1 MALQI
6 YADQMK
12 SIDPSVKV
20 TDELVRFKY
29 NNHAV
34 TVSKPSVD
42 TLSVTLK
49 APSHMKYR
57 LNGDVAKGGT
67 FSSTD
72 LKKALTSGKHPT
84 YLKTM
89 TINLNDQE
97 DSVQLNHLLEKWLN
111 QAKLVRQVT
120 FHGIQGVAGVDDQY
134 QVYFD
139 GGFATRGRSLPKKVY
154 IDDQAARVSYNHRVP
169 DDLVTPLS
177 VGRTIYPITKHA
189 LGDITY
195 QEGQIH
201 LTVDLTKLT
210 KSQKQTLFDQLRSV
224 VEENDN
230 YLANTL
236 YQAVGVSLPEVARIQ
251 HHDEGMTYH
260 GQLDESIDFQ
270 IHVGRKV
277 QPLENDHR

>member
-84 YLKTM
+84 YLNM
-89 TINLNDQE
+89 
-97 DSVQLNHLLEKWLN
+97 
-111 QAKLVRQVT
+111 
-120 FHGIQGVAGVDDQY
+120 
-134 QVYFD
+134 
-139 GGFATRGRSLPKKVY
+139 
-154 IDDQAARVSYNHRVP
+154 
-169 DDLVTPLS
+169 DDLV
-177 VGRTIYPITKHA
+177 I
-189 LGDITY
+189 
-195 QEGQIH
+195 
-201 LTVDLTKLT
+201 LT
-210 KSQKQTLFDQLRSV
+210 DQSM
-224 VEENDN
+224 
-230 YLANTL
+230 Y
-236 YQAVGVSLPEVARIQ
+236 
-251 HHDEGMTYH
+251 
-260 GQLDESIDFQ
+260 FQ
-270 IHVGRKV
+270 
-277 QPLENDHR
+277 